1 MGKRSAVV
9 EVLVGN
15 MGSIRREIRPSMQR
29 EDQPTMATKLEHIAA
44 KARCEPNLRFTSLA
58 HHITR
63 ERVLKNL
70 QQIPRRS
77 AAGVDGQNVGEAKE
91 SFANWIGPMLD
102 SIHRQGY
109 RAPNIRRVYIPKP
122 GKTEKRPLG
131 VPTVSDR
138 ALQRS
143 TAEVLSAIYEQDF
156 LPCSFGGR
164 PGLGAH
170 HALATLNEVIAGGKI
185 GWVLEA
191 DLKNFF
197 GSLDHDWVL
206 RFVEHRV
213 GDPRLVNLIRRWLK
227 AGVLED
233 GAVYPSEA
241 GTPQGGSISVLLSN
255 LYLHYVLDLWFERV
269 VKCRLRGE
277 ARLVRYI
284 DDFVLCFQYRSDA
297 LRVEDALRH
306 RLGKFGLTLEPTKT
320 KLVEFGRFAQRH
332 AGKRG
337 GRKRPETIYFLGL
350 TLYCT
355 RNRRGNFKVG
365 MRTEKSRLRRSLLS
379 LQELMRQIRH
389 HQIGEQ
395 VSEINTAL
403 RGHYAYYGVAGNIR
417 ALFKVYRTVERYWCK
432 MLRSR
437 SRAGSRLTWE
447 AFNQI
452 KQRIPL
458 LRPKL
463 RLPYRELQALA
474 VL

>member
-1 MGKRSAVV
+1 MGKRSAAV

-15 MGSIRREIRPSMQR
+15 MGSIRRETRPSMQR

-44 KARCEPNLRFTSLA
+44 KARCEPKLRFTSLA

-77 AAGVDGQNVGEAKE
+77 AAGVDGQSVEEAKE
-91 SFANWIGPMLD
+91 SFEDWIGPMLG

-109 RAPNIRRVYIPKP
+109 KAPDIRRVYIPKP

-143 TAEVLSAIYEQDF
+143 AAEVLAAIWEQDF

-206 RFVEHRV
+206 RFVAHRV
-213 GDPRLVNLIRRWLK
+213 GDLRLINLIRRWLK

-233 GAVYPSEA
+233 GAVHPNEM

-255 LYLHYVLDLWFERV
+255 LYLHYAFDLWFERV
-269 VKCRLRGE
+269 GAKP
-277 ARLVRYI
+277 
-284 DDFVLCFQYRSDA
+284 D
-297 LRVEDALRH
+297 
-306 RLGKFGLTLEPTKT
+306 
-320 KLVEFGRFAQRH
+320 
-332 AGKRG
+332 
-337 GRKRPETIYFLGL
+337 
-350 TLYCT
+350 
-355 RNRRGNFKVG
+355 
-365 MRTEKSRLRRSLLS
+365 
-379 LQELMRQIRH
+379 
-389 HQIGEQ
+389 
-395 VSEINTAL
+395 
-403 RGHYAYYGVAGNIR
+403 
-417 ALFKVYRTVERYWCK
+417 WCAT
-432 MLRSR
+432 STT
-437 SRAGSRLTWE
+437 S
-447 AFNQI
+447 
-452 KQRIPL
+452 
-458 LRPKL
+458 
-463 RLPYRELQALA
+463 
-474 VL
+474 